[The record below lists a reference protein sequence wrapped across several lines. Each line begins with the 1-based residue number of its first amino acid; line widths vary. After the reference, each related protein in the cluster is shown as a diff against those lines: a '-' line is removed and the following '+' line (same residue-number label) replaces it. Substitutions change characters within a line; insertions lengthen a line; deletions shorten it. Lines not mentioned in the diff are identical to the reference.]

1 MKKLSLPLIVEG
13 FFLGVII
20 EGFIVIIYSNIGNSI
35 RLSPVL
41 LLIFSSFMIFLGVA
55 VLYIFLD
62 SISRSADTEH
72 LNYLTQFLFYDL
84 SIILGG
90 YIIRMLLSL

>member
-62 SISRSADTEH
+62 SILRSADTEH

>member
-62 SISRSADTEH
+62 SILRSADTEH
-72 LNYLTQFLFYDL
+72 FNYLTQFLFYDL